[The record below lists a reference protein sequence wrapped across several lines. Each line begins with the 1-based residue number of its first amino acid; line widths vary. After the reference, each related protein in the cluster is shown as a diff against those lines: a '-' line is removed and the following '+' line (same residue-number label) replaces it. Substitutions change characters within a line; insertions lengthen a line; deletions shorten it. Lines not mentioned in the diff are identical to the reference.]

1 MDSKITHG
9 LRAAWLRTS
18 STSPVAIPSK
28 FAAMRSP
35 TLAIRNE
42 IFQND
47 TFRKMH
53 LEMAAGPE
61 VGILH
66 SVVFPRHEYDLPIL
80 GIDIVTLR
88 GKVTMCI
95 ADTSPVTEDL
105 TLPTTY
111 VDGVRG
117 LQATHGLQRFPRRDI
132 PEWGK
137 QIFSGL
143 VVMLDHPESVD
154 SFVEYALALTAF
166 HMDYASRAKPD
177 PRSLDRIA
185 ACQLRYCTR
194 QLSNTRTRTMLSRAY
209 SPEIADEYMQTMM
222 FPSV

>member
-1 MDSKITHG
+1 MDSTLSRG

-28 FAAMRSP
+28 FAGMRSP
-35 TLAIRNE
+35 MLEIRNE

-53 LEMAAGPE
+53 LEIAAGPE

-105 TLPTTY
+105 TLPTPY
-111 VDGVRG
+111 LAGVRR
-117 LQATHGLQRFPRRDI
+117 LQSVHGLHQLPRRDI

-154 SFVEYALALTAF
+154 SFADYALALTAF

-177 PRSLDRIA
+177 HRAEIRIA

-194 QLSNTRTRTMLSRAY
+194 QLSNNRTRTMLARAY